1 MFVLV
6 LVCVGRSWRPKTAA
20 TATCSFLSTLIT
32 SVLQMLLFL
41 PIPSMLNGCDSTT
54 DQMNNYTAAAAALEG
69 GPSEGGGGFESPFY
83 AHTQLQLIS
92 TRLGHFKLLLT
103 SYTSQNV
110 LGYSYQRLNAF
121 VCVFQKGGNSGP
133 PLSQTPLFSV
143 NVGWPSVQLGRPV
156 ASRARSWLRLRAAGT
171 SHYFV
176 SLEER
181 TALAKKELVEEQSRE
196 RRSNKNCKKRL
207 RQALESIGI
216 AGTCRLRIANFKGK
230 PHQN

>member
-121 VCVFQKGGNSGP
+121 VCVFQKGG
-133 PLSQTPLFSV
+133 
-143 NVGWPSVQLGRPV
+143 QLGTPSLPNPSFFCQCWLAIRSAGS
-156 ASRARSWLRLRAAGT
+156 ASRQSGQKLAQTQSSRYESLFCFAGRANGAGKKKNLQRNSPEREGVIKTVKKTKTGLEIDWHSWNM
-171 SHYFV
+171 S
-176 SLEER
+176 
-181 TALAKKELVEEQSRE
+181 AKNSK
-196 RRSNKNCKKRL
+196 
-207 RQALESIGI
+207 
-216 AGTCRLRIANFKGK
+216 F
-230 PHQN
+230 